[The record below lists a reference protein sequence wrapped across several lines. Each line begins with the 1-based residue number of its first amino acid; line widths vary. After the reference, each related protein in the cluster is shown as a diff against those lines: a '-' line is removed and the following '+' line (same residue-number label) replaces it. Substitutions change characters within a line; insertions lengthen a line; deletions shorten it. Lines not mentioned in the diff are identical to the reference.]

1 MDDKHSDK
9 NYVNNEFHEVE
20 KKPESEE
27 VREPFAGEELKENE
41 KPESEE
47 VREPVDGEELKENEK
62 SEREEVREPVAGEEL
77 KENEKSEREEV
88 RNSVPEEELKE
99 NEKSESKK
107 LNITWKTLMLFTAII
122 LLGAYFRFVGL
133 NWDQGRHLHPDE
145 RFLTMVETS
154 LAWPSS
160 IGEYL
165 NERKSTLNPRNV
177 GYDYFT
183 YGTLPT
189 TIVKGAGILLN
200 KTDYDRI
207 NLVGR
212 AVSGI
217 LDLGAI
223 VFIFLTGRVIYR
235 DNRIA
240 IISSFLLAASV
251 LAIQQAHFFVVDSF
265 AAFFTTVSLYW
276 LSRAQREGKL
286 VDFLMAGFFFA
297 LSMACKVSVFT
308 LFFVI
313 VAVSIYR
320 VTSISG
326 IRGNNKILDILHII
340 FLTAVVSFIVFRI
353 AMPDAFRGT
362 SLMMPSERWL
372 GNISSIRLEMNG
384 QTDPPYCKQW
394 TGKPPVIYPL
404 KQMFLWGMG
413 PLLTLTAWGGWIL
426 TGYFIIYKK
435 EFTGLIPF
443 IWIGLLFLHQSTQFV
458 KYMRYFLP
466 IYPFLTLMAAWF
478 LIFLY
483 DMAGKYSR
491 RLWTPFMAK
500 LLIGSVCIFTLLW
513 AIAFTAI
520 YRKPHSRIEASRW
533 IFDHIKAGACL
544 SCEHWDDALPFSF
557 SDKDPAR
564 YKQVEMKWY
573 DEDTEEKLQ
582 RAFLWLEET
591 DYIVLSSNRLYDSIP
606 LLPLRYP
613 VTVAYYKSL
622 FDGSLGFEKIADFT
636 SYPELCGISI
646 PDQSSEE
653 AFTVYDHPR
662 VQIFKKTPLY
672 SLKRVKEILGN
683 VNLNNIVMM
692 KPVDAP
698 KWKNATFI
706 QEKDLPVYRK
716 EGTWSELFNRN
727 NIVNKIPVIV
737 WAVLLEVLGLI
748 AAPYLFIACEGL
760 PDRGYGLSKTLGMFL
775 VAWLIWTVAG
785 FKLIYFSFS
794 GICTVLFFIVCGSIY
809 LLYRKWQ
816 DIKDFLSDNRDILLV
831 EECLFWV
838 FFTIFLL
845 IRWLNPDLWHGSL
858 GGEKP
863 MDFAYFNGVIKSPF
877 FPPYNPWFAGGYIN
891 YYYFGFV
898 LTGTLVK
905 LTGIIPSVAYN
916 LSIPTLFAMTGAG
929 SFCVVLALS
938 NKDKKKKNIKEIC
951 VAIAG
956 AVFVCIAG
964 NLGEIKIIMDTIA
977 SLGNIS
983 SQSALYI
990 VKFFYGFIA
999 LFQGKVLSV
1008 SNERWY
1014 WESTRL
1020 ISHPSDEAGPIN
1032 ELPWFTYLYGD
1043 LHAHGMALPLTL
1055 LALGLIVSI
1064 IRGRHLNILL
1074 LFFLAL
1080 TTGGLWPTNTWDF
1093 PTYSFLSFIGLI
1105 LYYSEKEK
1113 KLIISVKKSFII
1125 WMALVLSGYILYL
1138 PYHKYYVSG
1147 YNAFEIWHGSHTSV
1161 RDYLLIHGFFLFIII
1176 TALVNEFWY
1185 GRNNNKLLKFF
1196 RLILKNFD
1204 KYSRVMRSYKY
1215 YLKTDVKSYF
1225 SQCNIILFVFLGLIF
1240 ISIVHPLAGLCLF
1253 ISVFTILLSYK
1264 RRPDLTGQFTLIIVS
1279 ITLLMSVMVEFLVLK
1294 GDVGRMNTVF
1304 KFYLQIWV
1312 LSGLVSARVILL
1324 IFEHMEKWKKL
1335 WKMLW
1340 LAVFFLLFTSVML
1353 YPVLSTGAKIRDR
1366 FDRTAGHTLDGTVFM
1381 NKGVYNFKS
1390 RNIQFLSDKK
1400 AMEWMEDNIKGSPV
1414 ICEMNTGEL
1423 YTWCNRFSIYTGL
1436 PSIVGWD
1443 WHERQQLSVISEQV
1457 SKRISHVKT
1466 VYNTPDPWEAYRILR
1481 SYDAEYI
1488 IVGQL
1493 ERVCSN
1499 PEGTGKFEAN
1509 AGILWEK
1516 IYDNEDL
1523 QIYKLIKIDMN
1534 KINDIMPLLKR
1545 SVPVEEPLSVTV
1557 KREELRAVPVNAFR
1571 GGRGQTPGNFNEPR
1585 DLGTDRENNI
1595 YIVDFR
1601 NYRIE
1606 KFDSKGNFLMYFGS
1620 KGSDRG
1626 QFNDACGI
1634 SIDDRSNIF
1643 VADTWNQRI
1652 EKFSSQGTCL
1662 LNIEHSF
1669 YGPRDVATD
1678 REGNIY
1684 VSDTGNSVI
1693 KKFDR
1698 NGKFIQEWGRE
1709 VSLSEP
1715 WGIISGRKGE
1725 IYVGDTGNR
1734 AIQVFNSQGN
1744 FLRQWKLNK
1753 EKCSELYLCSSK
1765 DGIIVSDT
1773 FNGVI
1778 TKFDSNGKILK
1789 ELKVSSP
1796 AGVMEDSKGNI
1807 IYVNIS
1813 EDRLVKISF

>member
-9 NYVNNEFHEVE
+9 NSANKDFNESGEQSGSEVD
-20 KKPESEE
+20 KNSLSEE
-27 VREPFAGEELKENE
+27 ATG
-41 KPESEE
+41 
-47 VREPVDGEELKENEK
+47 ENEK
-62 SEREEVREPVAGEEL
+62 SGSEIL
-77 KENEKSEREEV
+77 KES
-88 RNSVPEEELKE
+88 L
-99 NEKSESKK
+99 
-107 LNITWKTLMLFTAII
+107 TWKTLLLFAGIM
-122 LLGAYFRFVGL
+122 LLGAYFRFTGL
-133 NWDQGRHLHPDE
+133 NWDDGRHLHPDE

-154 LAWPSS
+154 LVWPSS

-217 LDLGAI
+217 LDLGS
-223 VFIFLTGRVIYR
+223 VLFIFLTGRIIFR

-240 IISSFLLAASV
+240 IMAGFFFATSV

-265 AAFFTTVSLYW
+265 AAFFTTVSLYC
-276 LSRAQREGKL
+276 LSRAQRWGKM

-313 VAVSIYR
+313 VAISIYR
-320 VTSISG
+320 LAAPGKTKMK
-326 IRGNNKILDILHII
+326 NKILDVLHII
-340 FLTAVVSFIVFRI
+340 LLTAVVSFIVFRI

-362 SLMMPSERWL
+362 SLMSPSERWL

-384 QTDPPYCKQW
+384 HTDPPYCKQW
-394 TGKPPVIYPL
+394 TGKTPVIYPL

-413 PLLTLTAWGGWIL
+413 PALTIAAWGGWVL
-426 TGYFIIYKK
+426 TGYFIIYRRD
-435 EFTGLIPF
+435 FTGLVPF

-466 IYPFLTLMAAWF
+466 IYPFLALMAAWF

-483 DMAGKYSR
+483 DMARRHNR
-491 RLWTPFMAK
+491 RLWTMAK
-500 LLIGSVCIFTLLW
+500 LLIGCVCIFTFLW
-513 AIAFTAI
+513 SIAFTAV
-520 YRKPHSRIEASRW
+520 YRKAHSRIEASRW
-533 IFDHIKAGACL
+533 IFDHIKAGSSL
-544 SCEHWDDALPFSF
+544 SFEHWDDALPFSF
-557 SDKDPAR
+557 PGKDPSV

-573 DEDTEEKLQ
+573 DEDTEEKRQ

-591 DYIVLSSNRLYDSIP
+591 DYIVLSSNRLYASIP

-613 VTVAYYKSL
+613 MTVVYYKSL
-622 FDGSLGFEKIADFT
+622 FDGTLGFEKIADFT

-646 PDQSSEE
+646 PDQSAEE
-653 AFTVYDHPR
+653 SFTVYDHPR

-672 SLKRVKEILGN
+672 SLKRAKEILGN
-683 VNLNNIVMM
+683 VNLDNIVMM
-692 KPVDAP
+692 KPVDAS

-706 QEKDLPVYRK
+706 PEKELSVYRK

-727 NIVNKIPVIV
+727 GIVNKIPVIV
-737 WAVLLEVLGLI
+737 WVALIEVLGLI
-748 AAPYLFIACEGL
+748 AAPYLFIACRAL
-760 PDRGYGLSKTLGMFL
+760 PDRGYGLSKTLGMLL
-775 VAWLIWTVAG
+775 VAWFIWIVAG
-785 FKLIYFSFS
+785 FKLFYFSAS
-794 GICTVLFFIVCGSIY
+794 GICAVILVITCGSVY
-809 LLYRKWQ
+809 LLYKRWPEFKA
-816 DIKDFLSDNRDILLV
+816 FLSESKHMLLA

-838 FFTIFLL
+838 FFIIFLL
-845 IRWLNPDLWHGSL
+845 IRMANPDLWHGAL

-863 MDFAYFNGVIKSPF
+863 MDFAYFNAVIKSPF

-905 LTGIIPSVAYN
+905 LAGIIPSVAYN
-916 LSIPTLFAMTGAG
+916 LSIPTFFAMTGAG

-938 NKDKKKKNIKEIC
+938 NKDRNKKKVEEIC
-951 VAIAG
+951 AAIAG

-964 NLGEIKIIMDTIA
+964 NFGEIKIIMDSIA
-977 SLGNIS
+977 SLGNMLS
-983 SQSALYI
+983 PSAFYI
-990 VKFFYGFIA
+990 VKLFYGFIA
-999 LFQGKVLSV
+999 IVQGKVISV

-1014 WESTRL
+1014 WEATRL
-1020 ISHPSDEAGPIN
+1020 ISHPSGEAGPIN
-1032 ELPWFTYLYGD
+1032 EFPWFTYLYGD

-1055 LALGLIVSI
+1055 LAFGLIVSL
-1064 IRGRHLNILL
+1064 IRSRHLNILL

-1080 TTGGLWPTNTWDF
+1080 TTGGLWPANTWDF

-1105 LYYSEKEK
+1105 LYYSEKETNPV
-1113 KLIISVKKSFII
+1113 ISVKKSFLV
-1125 WMALVLSGYILYL
+1125 WLALVLTGYILYI

-1147 YNAFEIWHGSHTSV
+1147 YSAFEIWHGSHTAV

-1196 RLILKNFD
+1196 RLILNNFN

-1215 YLKTDVKSYF
+1215 YLKKDVKSYF
-1225 SQCNIILFVFLGLIF
+1225 PQCNIILFVFLGLIF

-1253 ISVFTILLSYK
+1253 IFVFTILLSYK
-1264 RRPDLTGQFTLIIVS
+1264 RSPCRPGQFTLIFIAMA
-1279 ITLLMSVMVEFLVLK
+1279 LLMSVMVEFLVLK

-1312 LSGLVSARVILL
+1312 MFALASARGTLI

-1335 WKMLW
+1335 WKFLW
-1340 LAVFFLLFTSVML
+1340 LTVFFLLFTSVML
-1353 YPVLSTGAKIRDR
+1353 YPFLSTGAKIRDR
-1366 FDRTAGHTLDGTVFM
+1366 FDVNAGYTLDGTVFM

-1390 RNIQFLSDKK
+1390 HNIQLLSDKK

-1414 ICEMNTGEL
+1414 VCEFNTGDL

-1436 PSIVGWD
+1436 PSIIGWD

-1488 IVGQL
+1488 IVGHL
-1493 ERVCSN
+1493 ERACSN

-1516 IYDNEDL
+1516 LYDNEGL
-1523 QIYKLIKIDMN
+1523 QIYKLIKVDMN
-1534 KINDIMPLLKR
+1534 KMNDIMPLLKR
-1545 SVPVEEPLSVTV
+1545 SVPAEKPVSVMVQRTD
-1557 KREELRAVPVNAFR
+1557 LTFIPVNAFK
-1571 GGRGQTPGNFNEPR
+1571 GGRGQTPGMFNEPR
-1585 DLGTDRENNI
+1585 DLGTDRDNNI
-1595 YIVDFR
+1595 YTVDFR

-1620 KGSDRG
+1620 KGSEQG
-1626 QFNDACGI
+1626 QFNDPCGI
-1634 SIDDRSNIF
+1634 SIDEHGNIF

-1662 LNIEHSF
+1662 LNLEHSF
-1669 YGPRDVATD
+1669 YGPRDMATD

-1693 KKFDR
+1693 KKFDK
-1698 NGKFIQEWGRE
+1698 NGNFLLEFGRE

-1715 WGIISGRKGE
+1715 WGIIVGTDEE
-1725 IYVGDTGNR
+1725 IYAGDTGSR
-1734 AIQVFNSQGN
+1734 SIKVFNSQGK

-1765 DGIIVSDT
+1765 NGIIVSDT

-1778 TKFDSNGKILK
+1778 TKFDRNGKILK
-1789 ELKVSSP
+1789 ELEVSSP
-1796 AGVMEDSKGNI
+1796 AGVIEDSKGNI
-1807 IYVNIS
+1807 IYVNIN
-1813 EDRLVKISF
+1813 EDRFVKISF